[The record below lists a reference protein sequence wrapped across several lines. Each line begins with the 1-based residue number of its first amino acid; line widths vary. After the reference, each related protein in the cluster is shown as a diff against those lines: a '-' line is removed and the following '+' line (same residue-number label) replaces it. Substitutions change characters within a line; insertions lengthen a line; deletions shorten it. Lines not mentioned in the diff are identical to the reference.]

1 MRTGEIR
8 VLLPDVLAPVAGGTR
23 ELSVPGAEGLTV
35 GTLLDVLGARFPV
48 LERRIRDE
56 TGAVRRFVNIYVDGE
71 DIRGL
76 DRQHSGVSPGAE
88 VLIIQSIAGG

>member
-8 VLLPDVLAPVAGGTR
+8 VLLPDVLAPTTGGER
-23 ELSVPGAEGLTV
+23 ELSVPAAEGLTV
-35 GTLLDVLGARFPV
+35 GSLLDGLGARFPV

-56 TGAVRRFVNIYVDGE
+56 TGTVRRFVNIYVDGE

-76 DRQHSGVSPGAE
+76 DRQHSEVSPGAE

>member
-1 MRTGEIR
+1 MTTGEIR
-8 VLLPDVLAPVAGGTR
+8 VLLPDVLAPAAGGSR
-23 ELSVPGAEGLTV
+23 ELSIPGAQGLTV
-35 GTLLDVLGARFPV
+35 GSLLDGLGQRFPV

-56 TGAVRRFVNIYVDGE
+56 TGTVRRFVNIYVDGE

-76 DRQHSGVSPGAE
+76 DRQHSEVSPGAE

>member
-8 VLLPDVLAPVAGGTR
+8 VLLPDVLAPTAGGTR
-23 ELSVPGAEGLTV
+23 ELRVPGAEALTV
-35 GTLLDVLGARFPV
+35 GALLDVLGARFPV

-56 TGAVRRFVNIYVDGE
+56 AGTVRRFVNIYVDGQ

-76 DRQHSGVSPGAE
+76 DRQHSEVSPGAE